1 MTKYELSLERQA
13 PVGDGYDIA
22 MRSMDWC
29 KAQIMELK
37 ALLNYKSETMISENE
52 IRVIASI
59 NSVIEEMEDL
69 KRMINRNKLA

>member
-1 MTKYELSLERQA
+1 MKEYKLSLEKQA

-52 IRVIASI
+52 IRAIASI
-59 NSVIEEMEDL
+59 NSVIEEMENL

>member
-1 MTKYELSLERQA
+1 MTEYKLSLEKQA

-37 ALLNYKSETMISENE
+37 ALLNYKSDSMIALNKSRALAD
-52 IRVIASI
+52 IDSI
-59 NSVIEEMEDL
+59 VESVEDL
-69 KRMINRNKLA
+69 KRMINKIE

>member
-1 MTKYELSLERQA
+1 MTEYKLSLEKQA

-37 ALLNYKSETMISENE
+37 ALLNYKSDSMIALNKS
-52 IRVIASI
+52 RVLADIDSI
-59 NSVIEEMEDL
+59 VESVEDL
-69 KRMINRNKLA
+69 KRMINEIE

>member
-1 MTKYELSLERQA
+1 MTEYKLSLEKQA

-37 ALLNYKSETMISENE
+37 ALLNYKSDSMIALNKSRALAN
-52 IRVIASI
+52 IDSI
-59 NSVIEEMEDL
+59 VESVEDL
-69 KRMINRNKLA
+69 KRMINKIE